1 MAMKSLAGAIII
13 LAAAIGSATGADM
26 AIKAPPPPAAPTWT
40 GLYFG
45 ANVGYGWGDSRT
57 DIAGNGGISIFPGAV
72 AGFPGFPSNFA
83 FADSDHAGL
92 KGLIVGGQIGYNYQ
106 LSPRW
111 VVGVEAD
118 LQSAGESGSNGFSD
132 QFSTPVCGVAVGRPP
147 VCVGTTPLVATA
159 ASGYEAKI
167 EGFGTVRGRAGFLIT
182 DQVLLYGTGGVAYGH
197 VEVNGNAS
205 IPTAA
210 ITGAPAPYV
219 ATAGTFAV
227 AKDKLGY
234 SVGGGVEGRIFPWL
248 LANWSWKAEYLYL
261 DLGSLNSGASFSG
274 MFPSGRGVSATSPIT
289 GSVAQ
294 QTHFVD
300 NIMRIGLNYKFGN

>member
-1 MAMKSLAGAIII
+1 MKWLAGAIFI
-13 LAAAIGSATGADM
+13 LAAAIGSASAADM
-26 AIKAPPPPAAPTWT
+26 ALKAPPLPAAPTWT

-83 FADSDHAGL
+83 FTDSGDAGL
-92 KGLIVGGQIGYNYQ
+92 KGLIGGGQIGYNYQ
-106 LSPRW
+106 FNRKW

-118 LQSAGESGSNGFSD
+118 LQSAGKSGSAGFSD

-159 ASGYEAKI
+159 ATGYEAKI

-182 DQVLLYGTGGVAYGH
+182 DQVLLYGTGGVAYGR
-197 VEVNGNAS
+197 VKVNGNAS
-205 IPTAA
+205 IPAAA
-210 ITGAPAPYV
+210 ITGAPAAYV
-219 ATAGTFAV
+219 PTAGTFAV
-227 AKDKLGY
+227 SKDNLGY
-234 SVGGGVEGRIFPWL
+234 AVGGGVEGRIFPWL
-248 LANWSWKAEYLYL
+248 PANWTCKAEYIYL

-274 MFPSGRGVSATSPIT
+274 MFPSGRGVSPSSPIT
-289 GSVAQ
+289 GSVAL
-294 QTHFVD
+294 QTHFID
-300 NIMRIGLNYKFGN
+300 NIVRVGLNYKFGN